1 MMGPMVTF
9 KTHFFKIRAGEDEK
23 INPGIYG
30 EALAKW
36 LVANLEKYGYEADI
50 LDGEDWG
57 WMVPILDEMP
67 FSLFLGCA
75 DMAGGWEIAVEANT
89 VDAENLHRFIPIGG
103 DKSMLIE
110 IDRVNEWGVFI
121 AAEIPVFRRI
131 FKRID
136 PLPEIKKLEQC
147 LRELIPTIPGVSD
160 IQWEKSA
167 L

>member
-1 MMGPMVTF
+1 
-9 KTHFFKIRAGEDEK
+9 
-23 INPGIYG
+23 
-30 EALAKW
+30 
-36 LVANLEKYGYEADI
+36 
-50 LDGEDWG
+50 
-57 WMVPILDEMP
+57 
-67 FSLFLGCA
+67 
-75 DMAGGWEIAVEANT
+75 
-89 VDAENLHRFIPIGG
+89 
-103 DKSMLIE
+103 MLIE

-121 AAEIPVFRRI
+121 DAEVPFFRRI